1 MAVVNQDQNNNNNQQ
16 DQQQD
21 QPLTTGG
28 GAAQGAPQGGS
39 APSSAQPQQ
48 RQGSGRF
55 QNLSNYLNANQGA
68 GQRMF
73 GQIEQKTGKE
83 FSRSK
88 EQADTQAGQIRQAIQ
103 QSNEA
108 LQRGAGYQAQ
118 LSAKENFNPEQF
130 VSDESRLQ
138 DFAKFK
144 AGQNVDEAQLA
155 NQAAGFSQAAGKVL
169 DVAQNRQ
176 QQAANEAGR
185 FSLLKD
191 TFSGRGQP
199 RYSSGAQRLDQLLLQ
214 GSSPNVVDTFKKSLG
229 QRTQLAQDIIGQSG
243 ETQNQTQQ
251 LAEQERLLASGLT
264 DTSKGLESDFYK
276 QLEGRIGDVNT
287 QRQAEIEEARKQAN
301 ILKSRGQVSDQFLQS
316 VGLNRGQRTYGAFDQ
331 LQSLEQL
338 AQLGPMAQTAQ
349 DVASTADAEKY
360 NAIAK
365 LAFGSAGDKGQF
377 QMDEAQKRI
386 KGASTLSPA
395 VKALMVG
402 DTAAANQLIQQGK
415 ESLLRSAS
423 GKNVGSGSYMNLGGS
438 EFTGSTAVNL
448 GDLIRGS
455 GNVGTYS
462 RQGFDERTKGEA
474 SYGFDLNKLL
484 GKELDT
490 KENLENVFNR
500 MLAGETGKLTYR
512 SGEGGGVGSGNPYW
526 EATRQ
531 ALSNTKSD
539 ALKQLEAMG
548 YFTAT

>member
-16 DQQQD
+16 NQQQG
-21 QPLTTGG
+21 QPIATGG
-28 GAAQGAPQGGS
+28 GATQGAPQ
-39 APSSAQPQQ
+39 APPAPASGQSP

-55 QNLSNYLNANQGA
+55 QNLSNYLKANQGA

-88 EQADTQAGQIRQAIQ
+88 DQAETQASQVRQGIQ

-118 LSAKENFNPEQF
+118 LSAKDTFDPEQF
-130 VSDESRLQ
+130 ASDESRLQ

-144 AGQNVDEAQLA
+144 AGQNVDEVQLA
-155 NQAAGFSQAAGKVL
+155 NQAAGFSQAADKTLGI
-169 DVAQNRQ
+169 AQNRQ

-199 RYSSGAQRLDQLLLQ
+199 RYSSGVQRLDQLLLQ
-214 GSSPNVVDTFKKSLG
+214 GSSPDVADAFKKSLG
-229 QRTQLAQDIIGQSG
+229 QRAQLAQGMVAQSG
-243 ETQNQTQQ
+243 DVRSQTEQ
-251 LAEQERLLASGLT
+251 LAEQERLLAGGLA
-264 DTSKGLESDFYK
+264 DTSRGLESDFYS
-276 QLEGRIGDVNT
+276 QLEGRVGDVNI
-287 QRQAEIEEARKQAN
+287 QRQAQIDEARRQAD
-301 ILKSRGQVSDQFLQS
+301 ILKSRGQVSDEFLQN
-316 VGLNRGQRTYGAFDQ
+316 VGLTRGQRTYGAFDQ

-338 AQLGPMAQTAQ
+338 AELGPMARTAQ
-349 DVASTADAEKY
+349 DVASEADARRY
-360 NAIAK
+360 DAIAK
-365 LAFGSAGDKGQF
+365 LAFGSAGDQGQF

-386 KGASTLSPA
+386 TGASTLSPA
-395 VKALMVG
+395 VRALMAG
-402 DTAAANQLIQQGK
+402 DTAAANQMIQQGK
-415 ESLLRSAS
+415 ESLIRSAS
-423 GKNVGSGSYMNLGGS
+423 GKNIGAGSYMNLGGS
-438 EFTGSTAVNL
+438 EFTGNTSVNL

-455 GNVGTYS
+455 GNVGTYA
-462 RQGFDERTKGEA
+462 RQGFDQNTKGEA

-490 KENLENVFNR
+490 RQDLESAFNR
-500 MLAGETGKLTYR
+500 MAAGDTGRLTYR
-512 SGEGGGVGSGNPYW
+512 TGEGGGVGTGNPYW

-531 ALSNTKSD
+531 ALTGTKSN
-539 ALKQLEAMG
+539 ALKLLEDMG